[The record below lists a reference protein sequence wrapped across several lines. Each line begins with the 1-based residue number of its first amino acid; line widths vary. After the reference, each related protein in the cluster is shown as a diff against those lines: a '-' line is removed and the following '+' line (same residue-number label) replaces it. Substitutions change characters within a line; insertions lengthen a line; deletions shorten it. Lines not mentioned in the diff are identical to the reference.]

1 MRRGGAPSK
10 PAPQAAPA
18 PGLPPE
24 LRPKFPRFDEFA
36 PVEQPQTPQTPQ
48 TPPPQ
53 TPVEVDAPMKTLE
66 GDAADN
72 VPVDADGQN
81 QEVPSK
87 DVETPDAQKPK
98 KKKKEKPKK
107 VDDGT
112 AVAVFVDDDEAKKD
126 EGNNAVGLF
135 VDDDED
141 EKKPKKKERK
151 DRPRAGPTEK
161 EKDSN
166 RDKGKEGKDKD
177 NAKVIKRQKQPKT
190 ESLRQKGKPTNQSNR
205 QKKNQASMRKV
216 NAAKA
221 PNPVQQP
228 PPAAKVAPKQAAPP
242 APLPAAGVAVVPAP
256 PVKPAGQPGAVDPR
270 APKIVAPVAKDPNE
284 GFLKAMYAKAK
295 QKIAAM
301 SKNPNY
307 VPTSDTA
314 MAEDTLVATDEAI
327 IKPEIT
333 AVYGT
338 PLDYPKGVLP
348 PKSDKYHP
356 DKLFPGGRPFWMNRS
371 EKPPQAK
378 VIMIG
383 EVEAR
388 LKAKTIKFEPPIPRT
403 EPFTPYCQDFQLLK
417 RTDEQFSQI
426 RVLRNTARSCCI
438 MKTHAIEFERTKKVI
453 RPKTGKRLPNRRN
466 PPVLP
471 TYCQT
476 YTRKQYKKKPVHTKK
491 PLVFGTKGKKI
502 KAKKKDSNSCSIAD

>member
-1 MRRGGAPSK
+1 MSDFFEEKCVPMRRGGAPSK
-10 PAPQAAPA
+10 PTPQAAAA

-87 DVETPDAQKPK
+87 DVETPDAQVKTHISIPIYLTFNLQKPK

-126 EGNNAVGLF
+126 EGNNAMGLF
-135 VDDDED
+135 VEDDED

-177 NAKVIKRQKQPKT
+177 NAKAIKRQKQPKT
-190 ESLRQKGKPTNQSNR
+190 ESLVNIEKLSVPYHLLKLQRQKGKPTNQSNR

-221 PNPVQQP
+221 PNPAQQP
-228 PPAAKVAPKQAAPP
+228 PPAAKVAPKQAAPA
-242 APLPAAGVAVVPAP
+242 APLPAAGVAVAPAP
-256 PVKPAGQPGAVDPR
+256 PVKSAGQPGAVDPR

-348 PKSDKYHP
+348 AKTDKYHP

-417 RTDEQFSQI
+417 RTDEQFAQI
-426 RVLRNTARSCCI
+426 RKTIQEEADPYEETACLWNKRQENKSEEERF
-438 MKTHAIEFERTKKVI
+438 EFV
-453 RPKTGKRLPNRRN
+453 
-466 PPVLP
+466 
-471 TYCQT
+471 
-476 YTRKQYKKKPVHTKK
+476 
-491 PLVFGTKGKKI
+491 
-502 KAKKKDSNSCSIAD
+502 